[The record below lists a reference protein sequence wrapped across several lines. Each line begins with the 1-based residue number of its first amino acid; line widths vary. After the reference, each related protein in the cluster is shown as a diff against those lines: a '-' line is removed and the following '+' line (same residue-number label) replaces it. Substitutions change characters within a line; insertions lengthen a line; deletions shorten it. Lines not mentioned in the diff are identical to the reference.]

1 MAKTEVTQMTTE
13 FLIGAVLASNDL
25 HPKVKEELQKI
36 LYNNAFVPI
45 SEVQAIEA
53 LRDAGWVECDYNCMP
68 FAMVKAEL
76 KGVERI

>member
-1 MAKTEVTQMTTE
+1 MTTE

-25 HPKVKEELQKI
+25 HPKVKKELEKI
-36 LYNNAFVPI
+36 LCSRDASYHV
-45 SEVQAIEA
+45 SEEQAIEA
-53 LRDAGWVECDYNCMP
+53 LRDAGWVECDYSGQP